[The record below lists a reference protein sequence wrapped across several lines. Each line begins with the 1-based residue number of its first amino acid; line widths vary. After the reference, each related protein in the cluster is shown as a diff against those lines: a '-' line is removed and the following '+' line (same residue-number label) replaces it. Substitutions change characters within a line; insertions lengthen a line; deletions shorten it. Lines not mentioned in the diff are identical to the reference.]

1 MNQQVLAFHRRAGL
15 GIDFI
20 NLTVKRGLDR
30 RFHLHGLGY
39 DQCLALLDFLT
50 IFDHHVNDRPIKRHP
65 DLTWIV
71 RIGFWHADLGR
82 GCVCLI
88 LDRQDQLLTVFGE
101 QQVAVA
107 VNVHVRNRI
116 ELKNLRATRPQID
129 VDLFAWAHSLIE
141 RIRVQDADLAILT
154 IALDI
159 IKINVWVQY
168 IADDFFSGW
177 LAFQL
182 CSQFLGHLI
191 KVNWL
196 GQTAGTNRNR
206 WVIL

>member
-1 MNQQVLAFHRRAGL
+1 M
-15 GIDFI
+15 
-20 NLTVKRGLDR
+20 
-30 RFHLHGLGY
+30 
-39 DQCLALLDFLT
+39 
-50 IFDHHVNDRPIKRHP
+50 
-65 DLTWIV
+65 
-71 RIGFWHADLGR
+71 
-82 GCVCLI
+82 
-88 LDRQDQLLTVFGE
+88 
-101 QQVAVA
+101 AVA